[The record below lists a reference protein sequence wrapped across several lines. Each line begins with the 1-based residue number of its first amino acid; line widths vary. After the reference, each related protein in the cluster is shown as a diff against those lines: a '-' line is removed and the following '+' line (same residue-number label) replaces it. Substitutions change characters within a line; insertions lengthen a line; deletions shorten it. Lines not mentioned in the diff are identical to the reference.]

1 MSAKDYFGADIASV
15 FQNAGEFAET
25 VKINGADI
33 LAVPD
38 GELLQQRTRQNY
50 GNIAVGD
57 VLLHIA
63 ETEWDKIPCV
73 SHPPKAEDA
82 VNLNGTPSVISIV
95 SENMGVYDVTFQY
108 HRR

>member
-1 MSAKDYFGADIASV
+1 MSAKDYFRADIASV
-15 FQNAGEFAET
+15 YQNTEEFAET
-25 VKINGADI
+25 VKINGIEI
-33 LAVPD
+33 LAIPD

-63 ETEWDKIPCV
+63 ETEWDKIPSV
-73 SHPPKAEDA
+73 SRPPKAEEA
-82 VNLNGTPSVISIV
+82 VNLNGIPSVISIV

-108 HRR
+108 QR